1 MGSHVKK
8 TSQQLECL
16 LDGVDGLEEICF
28 QAESA
33 LRPGG
38 LEEERARVSARAQQV
53 IRAGR
58 TAVVYTSRQVLP
70 GQSRERR
77 RQFGAECAYLAGP
90 YWGSVRF
97 ERKTVLYRGQG
108 GHHLQR
114 CGYPGTGRQK
124 GVGAGAGRPWSSGL
138 EDWRGEQIP
147 RYVLYYF
154 PRKCRRG
161 DNTAGYRPRTGL
173 KDAGAQSGR

>member
-1 MGSHVKK
+1 MPSGW
-8 TSQQLECL
+8 C
-16 LDGVDGLEEICF
+16 GCLEEICF

-58 TAVVYTSRQVLP
+58 TAVVYTSRQVLRVSQESADANLELSVRISRALT
-70 GQSRERR
+70 GVVSDLRERPS
-77 RQFGAECAYLAGP
+77 FIVA
-90 YWGSVRF
+90 
-97 ERKTVLYRGQG
+97 KG